1 MIERKVNLTS
11 NITRRAS
18 RFLSTELRN
27 STRIEGQLFA
37 RSLQVKKKLVEQRDR
52 TLKALY
58 NSSIEERKSRRGY
71 GTLGVIGGGLIGR
84 RLLRRTPKIPRV
96 TTPVSRVG
104 RLGRLGRIGPLA
116 VLGTGLDFVGRRAE
130 GQTNLQAGLGA
141 GGGLAGALAG
151 GKAGALIGTAI
162 GGPIGTV
169 VGGIGGSI
177 IGGLAGGR
185 IADMFSGA
193 DRRRQFEIQRTLLAT
208 QKTLFSDA
216 LDDLDRVL
224 NKLDERT
231 SFDDMIPRKDDDNRP
246 PIIRKIFPKDV
257 FGGEVTQKSRARLIG
272 EELAKYAAIAGTIF
286 LLVPSDPSDIV
297 TTAPLSVKL
306 TALIKSTRL
315 FRLLSKTK
323 FLTPGKEIPKVSQKG
338 LQAQAEKI
346 LNSMGTF
353 IKKEV
358 PKFKVTKGRTKIKGR
373 KVLKN
378 QQKVTFSDKVENTV
392 IKPKPGELEK
402 TLKLIERLNN
412 KANKTI
418 NPKKKRFYQKNLF
431 RKLDVNKGE
440 NINPPNISE
449 VQGEGSTDIAL
460 APTNNIFLINQ
471 GGQQEQQVVPIIV
484 GGNNRIGKSGTNSYE
499 NASKYAELTALMTV

>member
-58 NSSIEERKSRRGY
+58 NSSIEERKSRGGY

-84 RLLRRTPKIPRV
+84 RLLRGRTPKIPRV
-96 TTPVSRVG
+96 NTPVSRVG

-151 GKAGALIGTAI
+151 GKTGALIGTAI

-177 IGGLAGGR
+177 VGGLAGGR

-257 FGGEVTQKSRARLIG
+257 FGGDVNQKSRARLIG

-315 FRLLSKTK
+315 FRLLSKAK

-338 LQAQAEKI
+338 LQIQAEKI

-378 QQKVTFSDKVENTV
+378 QQKVTFSDKLENTV
-392 IKPKPGELEK
+392 IKAKPGEIEK
-402 TLKLIERLNN
+402 TLKLIDKIN
-412 KANKTI
+412 KKMNKTI
-418 NPKKKRFYQKNLF
+418 NPKKKRFIQKKLF
-431 RKLDVNKGE
+431 RTTDIKSD
-440 NINPPNISE
+440 NINPNKAE
-449 VQGEGSTDIAL
+449 LEGGGSTDIAL

-471 GGQQEQQVVPIIV
+471 GGQQEQQPLIVKGGDII
-484 GGNNRIGKSGTNSYE
+484 ISGKSGSNSYE